1 MNHNPE
7 PRVRPTSVP
16 TLVLVA
22 VVAAALGWVLFSRFY
37 GSLPPVSLLP
47 ALTLLVLAVVEGITA
62 VSTRSRVER
71 RPGTQPVNPLT
82 VARYVLIAKASS
94 VAGAIF
100 LGGYAGILAWVL
112 AHRGRL
118 AAAADDVLPA
128 ALGAGASV
136 LLVLAALLLERSCR
150 IPDRPDDED
159 EPPPER

>member
-1 MNHNPE
+1 MDNTPE
-7 PRVRPTSVP
+7 PKVRPTSVP

-22 VVAAALGWVLFSRFY
+22 VAVAALGWVLFGRFY

-82 VARYVLIAKASS
+82 VARYVLVAKASS

-100 LGGYAGILAWVL
+100 LGGYAGILAWVWTY
-112 AHRGRL
+112 RGRL

-128 ALGAGASV
+128 ALGAGAAL
-136 LLVLAALLLERSCR
+136 LLVLAALWLERSCR
-150 IPDRPDDED
+150 IPDRPDDEE